1 MTNNELIN
9 WFIPPERIRGR
20 TNIELARIFVFT
32 HLFGPLIAQPMAV
45 YLYVVEPVHNYAFYT
60 IAAAISAFWLL
71 PFLLKLSGN
80 MTVMALLSFQG
91 LASASLFGTYHW
103 GGFSSPFLP
112 WLIIS
117 LLLGFFYLSK
127 RVKLVLTLFAA
138 DIVVFLAVF
147 LQWGF
152 PERVPIE
159 DLHYLGWLSIVAATT
174 YMSWMA
180 LYYARMVA
188 MRTELQVEAERYLQ
202 ASAELQKA
210 REISERVGQ
219 ERSQFFSKMSH
230 ELRTPLNAIIGYS
243 ELLLE
248 DSEETADDNTQRSR
262 DIGRINAAGKHLL
275 SLVSDVLDSETLES
289 DATNIQV
296 QNFTLKSLCDH
307 VEASALP
314 LIEKNGNRLIVDC
327 PQPDETIATDRQ
339 KLQQMLI
346 NLLSN
351 AAKFTKNGQVTMRLV
366 VEDGLADDRLH
377 AEVIDTGIGISKENV
392 AKLFDQYIQADAT
405 ISNRFGGTGIGLSIA
420 RKFSMLLGGSINVES
435 SPGKGSRFYI
445 DIPAN
450 LKPKDMSNGQDN
462 TEDHPDREPVGHFI
476 QSEAA

>member
-1 MTNNELIN
+1 MTNNKLIN
-9 WFIPPERIRGR
+9 WFIPPDRIRGR

-45 YLYVVEPVHNYAFYT
+45 YLYVVEPVHNYAFYLMAT
-60 IAAAISAFWLL
+60 SISAFWLL
-71 PFLLKLSGN
+71 PFLLRATGN
-80 MTVMALLSFQG
+80 MTLMALLSFQG
-91 LASASLFGTYHW
+91 LVSASLFGIYHW

-138 DIVVFLAVF
+138 DIAIFMAVF

-152 PERVPIE
+152 PMRVPIE
-159 DLHYLGWLSIVAATT
+159 DLHFLGWLSIVAATT

-180 LYYARMVA
+180 LYYARMIA
-188 MRTELQVEAERYLQ
+188 MRSELQVEAERYLQ
-202 ASAELQKA
+202 ASAELHRA
-210 REISERVGQ
+210 REISERIGQ
-219 ERSQFFSKMSH
+219 ERSLFFSKMSH

-248 DSEETADDNTQRSR
+248 DNEDAQEGESQRAR
-262 DIGRINAAGKHLL
+262 DIGRINAAGKHLM
-275 SLVSDVLDSETLES
+275 SLVSDVLDSDTLES
-289 DATNIQV
+289 DATNIQI
-296 QNFTLKSLCDH
+296 QRFTLADICDH
-307 VEASALP
+307 VVASALP
-314 LIEKNGNRLIVDC
+314 LIEKNGNRFVVDC
-327 PQPDETIATDRQ
+327 PQPDEEIVTDRQ

-351 AAKFTKNGQVTMRLV
+351 AAKFTENGEVTMRLI
-366 VEDGLADDRLH
+366 VEDSLADDRLH
-377 AEVIDTGIGISKENV
+377 AEVIDTGIGISKENI

-435 SPGKGSRFYI
+435 TLGKGARFFI
-445 DIPAN
+445 DIPAK
-450 LKPKDMSNGQDN
+450 LKADGTVQPEQDQ
-462 TEDHPDREPVGHFI
+462 R
-476 QSEAA
+476 QAEAA